1 MNRLEKYSN
10 ITEVLPGL
18 QKVLLDSI
26 QGEVLEIKKV
36 KLSCEKFE
44 GICTKFPKLK
54 EAQYVIYSP
63 FIAKSHHA
71 YESFI
76 FLDEVG
82 NEMCHVSGQDMALYG
97 LLEPC
102 QDLMLSEDYQDA
114 QLFSNS

>member
-1 MNRLEKYSN
+1 MHRLEKYSN
-10 ITEVLPGL
+10 LKEMLPGL

-44 GICTKFPKLK
+44 GICTKFPKLTD
-54 EAQYVIYSP
+54 AHYVIYSP

-71 YESFI
+71 YETFL
-76 FLDEVG
+76 FLDETG
-82 NEMCHVSGQDMALYG
+82 NEICHVSGQDMVLYG

-102 QDLMLSEDYQDA
+102 QDLILNEEYQDA
-114 QLFSNS
+114 KLFH